1 MALNLGGLLGG
12 FIPESAGLSE
22 KDRQALGRQG
32 LLSLGLGLLK
42 PSGGSFG
49 GALSN
54 GIQNGLLA
62 VNQGAENLGDIR
74 YKNAILA
81 NQAGGGTDFRA
92 IEAKAKAAGYAP
104 GSEDYR
110 RAFRV
115 ALGTEGR
122 ASSAGYGFD
131 QETDANGIPRPA
143 RNDPRTGSREVY
155 IAETGEWIPLGG
167 GAPRAY
173 APAPNMAA
181 EIGTQATSTAGQG
194 APSGSDNPHFGAFN
208 SLAMEFPNVSMTS
221 GVRSPERNAAVGG
234 QPNSQH
240 LRGTAADYAVPPQLK
255 PAFMSRVRQLGYTP
269 IDEGDHVHI
278 QLPKGANNPSI
289 GRGRSAE
296 QTAAAVAAAQAAA
309 TFPYT
314 IGEIGARRDAAIQQ
328 ADASGR
334 LGVRDALEEAQGKK
348 LVDEQA
354 EAQKR
359 QVANSNSLA
368 QYEAAISGLKEG
380 LSGAV
385 TNPLIGSLPAVTANQ
400 QIAQGGVAAI
410 APVLKQLFRASGEGT
425 FTDADQKLLMEMVPN
440 RMDLPE
446 ARQAKLAN
454 IDAIVRAKLGQQSV
468 AAPARPASRP
478 SATPRRLK
486 FNPATGKIE

>member
-1 MALNLGGLLGG
+1 MAFNLGGLLGG

-32 LLSLGLGLLK
+32 LLSLGLGLLR

-54 GIQNGLLA
+54 GIQSGLLA
-62 VNQGAENLGDIR
+62 VNQGAENLSDIR

-131 QETDANGIPRPA
+131 QETDDKGIPRPA

-155 IAETGEWIPLGG
+155 VAETGEWVPLGG
-167 GAPRAY
+167 GV
-173 APAPNMAA
+173 PA
-181 EIGTQATSTAGQG
+181 TGQLG
-194 APSGSDNPHFGAFN
+194 QVGSDNTHFGAFN

-255 PAFMSRVRQLGYTP
+255 PAFMSRARQLGYTP

-278 QLPKGANNPSI
+278 QLPRGASSI
-289 GRGRSAE
+289 PGLGRGRPKE
-296 QTAAAVAAAQAAA
+296 QEAGAVAAAQAAA
-309 TFPYT
+309 TLPYT
-314 IGEIGARRDAAIQQ
+314 MAEIGAKTNAAIQQ
-328 ADASGR
+328 ADATGQ
-334 LGVRDALEEAQGKK
+334 LGTRDALATAQGRNT
-348 LVDEQA
+348 LDAQA

-359 QVANSNSLA
+359 QVANANSLA
-368 QYEAAISGLKEG
+368 QYDAAIKGLKEG
-380 LSGAV
+380 LAGAT
-385 TNPLIGSLPAVTANQ
+385 TNPLVGNLPAVTANQ

-410 APVLKQLFRASGEGT
+410 APVLKQLFRAAGEGT

-440 RMDLPE
+440 RMDLPA
-446 ARQAKLAN
+446 AREAKLAN
-454 IDAIVRAKLGQQSV
+454 IDAIVRAKLGQSTVPAQS
-468 AAPARPASRP
+468 APAAANGAPK
-478 SATPRRLK
+478 RRLK